1 MKEFLRIELLLNPT
15 ILFNANSNAKDNQSR
30 ESVLGIVNSH
40 IVFNEATSLKLFG
53 NAHDCSKPKKSLVW
67 FRSISK
73 CGYKTISKSFE
84 LFFRSDIA
92 FELSVFSNSHF
103 RNAMT

>member
-15 ILFNANSNAKDNQSR
+15 ILFNANSNAQDNQSR

-53 NAHDCSKPKKSLVW
+53 NANDCPKPKKSLVW

-73 CGYKTISKSFE
+73 CGYRTISKSFE
-84 LFFRSDIA
+84 LIFRSDKA